1 MAKICSNFVAAGA
14 IVIFNFALDSVIRKV
29 KETTE
34 ECSLFKKCL
43 QKQKLQKSLYV
54 VAVVVTF

>member
-14 IVIFNFALDSVIRKV
+14 KVIFNFTLDIVIIKV
-29 KETTE
+29 KETIQ

-43 QKQKLQKSLYV
+43 QK
-54 VAVVVTF
+54 